1 MKTILLIII
10 ATALMIPFYLHENPE
25 IVIGGGKINIDAGR
39 TPFGLYKEKGGGANG
54 IANR

>member
-1 MKTILLIII
+1 MKTILLILL
-10 ATALMIPFYLHENPE
+10 ATALIIPFCLHENPE

-39 TPFGLYKEKGGGANG
+39 TPFGLYKVEGGGANG